1 MKLDTSHMRYLTT
14 EDFQVLH
21 AVERGSTNHE
31 VVPTTLIHQLS
42 GLRSISGT
50 NRCISDLAKLKLIS
64 KLRNSSYDGYRL
76 TYNGIDYLALKTMLD
91 RDTVYSI
98 GGPMGVGKE
107 SDIYKVSD
115 KEGVPKV
122 MKIHRLG
129 RTSFHTVRNKRD
141 YIKKN
146 AKNGVNWMFLSKL
159 AAAKEY
165 QFMSLLYAKG
175 FNVPEPFDNSRHI
188 IIMEL
193 IDGFTMTRL
202 KYHKSKINI
211 PKLYSDLMSFIV
223 KLGKSGLIHC
233 DFNEFNIMIQKTSTT
248 SGKGDDDDDDNGNI
262 NSNGPGFIVIDFPQ
276 CISIDHPDAEF
287 YFKRDVDCIRR
298 FFKKKLKYTPVV
310 DSTMLDEDGFGDG
323 YKYPYPVFSRDIK
336 REDNLDE
343 LLQASG
349 YSKKKTNDKDL
360 EIAVQT
366 MRNHSDYESEEL
378 DEDSDLSDNEE
389 EDDEEEDFD
398 EYYYNSDED
407 EDEDGFQSDKDD
419 LEEENEK
426 IIEALT
432 TGVGKLKMD
441 KLGNYILVE
450 EEEEEETEN

>member
-1 MKLDTSHMRYLTT
+1 MKLDTSHMRYLTA

-64 KLRNSSYDGYRL
+64 KLRNASYDGYRL
-76 TYNGIDYLALKTMLD
+76 TYSGIDYLALKTMLD

-202 KYHKSKINI
+202 KYHKSKFNI
-211 PKLYSDLMSFIV
+211 PKLYSDLMNFIV

-233 DFNEFNIMIQKTSTT
+233 DFNEFNIMIKKTAAT
-248 SGKGDDDDDDNGNI
+248 SDDDDSNNKVI
-262 NSNGPGFIVIDFPQ
+262 NSNDCGFIVIDFPQ

-298 FFKKKLKYTPVV
+298 FFKKKLKYVPVV

-323 YKYPYPVFSRDIK
+323 YKYPYPVFHRDIK
-336 REDNLDE
+336 REDNVDE

-349 YSKKKTNDKDL
+349 YSKKKSNDRDL

-366 MRNHSDYESEEL
+366 MRNHSDYESDDL
-378 DEDSDLSDNEE
+378 DENSDVDNSEE
-389 EDDEEEDFD
+389 ENLD
-398 EYYYNSDED
+398 EYYYDSEEENDED
-407 EDEDGFQSDKDD
+407 DFQGDKDS

-441 KLGNYILVE
+441 KLGNYILVGDDDE
-450 EEEEEETEN
+450 EEVKNN

>member
-1 MKLDTSHMRYLTT
+1 MKLDTSHMRYLTA

-64 KLRNSSYDGYRL
+64 KLRNASYDGYRL
-76 TYNGIDYLALKTMLD
+76 TYSGIDYLALKTMLD
-91 RDTVYSI
+91 RDTIYSI

-165 QFMSLLYAKG
+165 QFMSLLYTKG

-202 KYHKSKINI
+202 KYHKSKFNI
-211 PKLYSDLMSFIV
+211 PKLYSDLMNFIV

-233 DFNEFNIMIQKTSTT
+233 DFNEFNIMIKKTAVT
-248 SGKGDDDDDDNGNI
+248 SDGDDSSDKVI
-262 NSNGPGFIVIDFPQ
+262 NSNDFGFIVIDFPQ

-298 FFKKKLKYTPVV
+298 FFKKKLKYVPVV

-323 YKYPYPVFSRDIK
+323 YKYPYPVFHRDIK

-349 YSKKKTNDKDL
+349 YSKKKSNDRDL

-366 MRNHSDYESEEL
+366 MRNHSDYESDDL
-378 DEDSDLSDNEE
+378 DEDSDVDDNEE
-389 EDDEEEDFD
+389 EDLD
-398 EYYYNSDED
+398 EYYYDSEEEDDED
-407 EDEDGFQSDKDD
+407 DCQSDKDS

-441 KLGNYILVE
+441 KLGNYILIEEDDE
-450 EEEEEETEN
+450 EEAKNN